1 MILNFIVGD
10 SISDVLRL
18 LLIDGLTKWI
28 LNPDMSR
35 QSLPFPFF
43 PLNWQLESL
52 SILSY
57 SKYHWHSFP
66 TSLSHPLFSRRHSLF
81 SLCLISFHL
90 LTSSTVY
97 MLCICPSFF
106 HLFPFL
112 HFLSFSILL
121 SSIIILFS
129 HLFVFKIRKSPI
141 WGKLRFMPILNFIWI
156 YDMKI
161 LLKYFF

>member
-1 MILNFIVGD
+1 MRFTDDCYTDRRVPSVLFSPTDFIAVT
-10 SISDVLRL
+10 
-18 LLIDGLTKWI
+18 DG
-28 LNPDMSR
+28 MSP
-35 QSLPFPFF
+35 SVKLD
-43 PLNWQLESL
+43 NVVV
-52 SILSY
+52 
-57 SKYHWHSFP
+57 
-66 TSLSHPLFSRRHSLF
+66 SHPLFSRRHSLF

-90 LTSSTVY
+90 LTSSNVY

-106 HLFPFL
+106 HLFPLL
-112 HFLSFSILL
+112 HFLSFYILL

-141 WGKLRFMPILNFIWI
+141 WGKLRFMRVLNFIWI